1 MATNYAQQD
10 ANNKTIQEAKRE
22 YAAAQ
27 ARGDTAG
34 MQAAHA
40 KAEAERAKSGYSG
53 GTNGATYSSK
63 PTSPTSSGSKKK
75 SSNTGAYTI
84 GTQAGNDAYNS
95 LVNGTISAFSASD
108 GSVWRYDKNDG
119 NVYVTQK
126 DGSIKVAR
134 NNYANGGNV
143 SNKPNVATG
152 LYTIGTSKGNDYYN
166 AIINGQL
173 SSFTNPTDGSY
184 WYKGNDGNVYVTE
197 KDGSTK
203 VAVNKYVDHYLFTY
217 DENFYEPE
225 EVEFD
230 TEAWKNSYINTILPK
245 LQANYASNYGDL
257 TKTYNTSYADLEDQK
272 SAADYEYEQNK
283 KQLDSDVFKTL
294 LAIDQLASQ
303 RGLTSSAQGI
313 SMNQS
318 ALAQA
323 NTQASQLDS
332 ERDQLVNSILTQQN
346 LLTNNYKTDVDTLDR
361 IFDADTLQYMSTAEL
376 EALEKLL
383 DVSKFNSDN
392 KNSFTLSKMQNAFN
406 AAESA
411 KDRVAQG
418 DLADKNIAAE
428 LELAQKQIDANKEY
442 AYSRSGGGYYYGNYG
457 GRGGYNY
464 GNSYSGGGSGSGS
477 INTEAHQGAADAYIA
492 LKQDQLTDAQLGYL
506 SYMIAEIPTGKF
518 SKNDIINQC
527 NEYISQN
534 RKKND
539 KGSGTKGKI
548 FNNSPSKG
556 KDAFEGRYL
565 TQKKTK

>member
-203 VAVNKYVDHYLFTY
+203 VAVNKYVDPYLFTY

-318 ALAQA
+318 ALAQLIPRLL
-323 NTQASQLDS
+323 NLIRK
-332 ERDQLVNSILTQQN
+332 EINLSIP
-346 LLTNNYKTDVDTLDR
+346 
-361 IFDADTLQYMSTAEL
+361 F
-376 EALEKLL
+376 
-383 DVSKFNSDN
+383 
-392 KNSFTLSKMQNAFN
+392 
-406 AAESA
+406 
-411 KDRVAQG
+411 
-418 DLADKNIAAE
+418 
-428 LELAQKQIDANKEY
+428 
-442 AYSRSGGGYYYGNYG
+442 
-457 GRGGYNY
+457 
-464 GNSYSGGGSGSGS
+464 
-477 INTEAHQGAADAYIA
+477 
-492 LKQDQLTDAQLGYL
+492 
-506 SYMIAEIPTGKF
+506 
-518 SKNDIINQC
+518 
-527 NEYISQN
+527 
-534 RKKND
+534 
-539 KGSGTKGKI
+539 
-548 FNNSPSKG
+548 
-556 KDAFEGRYL
+556 
-565 TQKKTK
+565 